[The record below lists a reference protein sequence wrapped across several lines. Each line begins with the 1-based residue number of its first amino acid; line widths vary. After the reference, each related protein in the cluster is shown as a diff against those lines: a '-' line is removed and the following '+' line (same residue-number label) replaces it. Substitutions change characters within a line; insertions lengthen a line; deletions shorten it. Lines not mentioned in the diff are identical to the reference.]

1 MWLSDTSIK
10 RPVFAT
16 MLVMALVVLGIV
28 SYPGIGVDLFPRIDL
43 PIVNISTTLKGAS
56 PEIMDIDV
64 TDKIEE
70 SVNTISGV
78 KTITSSSTEGA
89 SNIVVEFVLE
99 KDIDLAV
106 QDVREKISV
115 IRKKLPNDIDEPV
128 VEKVDPDAT
137 PVLWLALHGQKSVRD
152 LSTYADEILKE
163 QLQRINGVGAIRLYG
178 MRLRQ
183 ARVWLDNDKLRS
195 YGVTAHDVMKS
206 LQRENIELPGGRI
219 ESGTKEYTVKVKGEF
234 PTIQQF
240 NEMVVGYYKG
250 TPVRLRDIGRAEDG
264 MEEKRTIARYN
275 GVSSVSVGIQKQ
287 SGTNTVEVIERIKK
301 ELEQISRSLPNG
313 MKLAIAFDQSNF
325 IKRSINEVQHHLVYG
340 GFFAILAVLLF
351 LRNFRTTIISALAIP
366 ASVVS
371 TFAIMNAFGFTFNN
385 MSMLALSL
393 SIGILIDDAIIVIE
407 NIQRHIEDG
416 KTPKEAAFFATSEIG
431 LAVSATTLAI
441 VVIFIPVAFM
451 KGIIGRFFFQ
461 FGMTVVF
468 AVLVSWFVSF
478 TLTPMLAS
486 LYLKGKNS
494 PRKPSRI
501 PASVTGIIERY
512 RLSHHLQRLSERLEL
527 CYENLEGRYR
537 RILAWALV
545 HRMRVLIFAGATFLL
560 GLSFMFFI
568 GKEFTPSED
577 QSRFVI
583 RLQTPID
590 YSVDEVDLMNRKA
603 EQIVRKFPEVRSV
616 LYTQGGGRTAETN
629 KANLSINLVPKSER
643 RKSQEEVKAEMRRA
657 LRKIPGLKASVE
669 NISMIGGQGRQVA
682 IMYSIRGLE
691 LDKLENYTKEIQ
703 ERLGKLPGIVDLD
716 SSLEKGKPEVRV
728 FIDRDKAADLG
739 VDVATIAETA
749 NFLLSGEVEITKFK
763 DEARGRRYDVRV
775 RLDPENRASPDDIG
789 QIYVRSK
796 DGKLVM
802 LSNIITLKEGGGA
815 SIISRV
821 DRQRAVTL
829 FANLE
834 KKPLGQAKS
843 EVDDISS
850 RVLTSGYSGS
860 YKGQADMMKES
871 FQYLLFAA
879 ILGIVMAYMVLAAQF
894 ESFAHPFTVLLS
906 MPFSLIGA
914 FGALFLTG
922 KTLNIFSIIGLILLM
937 GLVKKNA
944 ILLVDYTNILRGR
957 GTSRKDALL
966 EAGPVRLRPILM
978 TTFAMIMGMMPIAIG
993 IGEGAETRS
1002 PMAIATIGGLITSLL
1017 LTLIVIPVAYD
1028 VLDEMKERHFPK
1040 KDG

>member
-1 MWLSDTSIK
+1 
-10 RPVFAT
+10 
-16 MLVMALVVLGIV
+16 
-28 SYPGIGVDLFPRIDL
+28 
-43 PIVNISTTLKGAS
+43 
-56 PEIMDIDV
+56 
-64 TDKIEE
+64 
-70 SVNTISGV
+70 
-78 KTITSSSTEGA
+78 
-89 SNIVVEFVLE
+89 
-99 KDIDLAV
+99 
-106 QDVREKISV
+106 
-115 IRKKLPNDIDEPV
+115 
-128 VEKVDPDAT
+128 
-137 PVLWLALHGQKSVRD
+137 
-152 LSTYADEILKE
+152 
-163 QLQRINGVGAIRLYG
+163 
-178 MRLRQ
+178 
-183 ARVWLDNDKLRS
+183 
-195 YGVTAHDVMKS
+195 MK
-206 LQRENIELPGGRI
+206 
-219 ESGTKEYTVKVKGEF
+219 
-234 PTIQQF
+234 
-240 NEMVVGYYKG
+240 
-250 TPVRLRDIGRAEDG
+250 
-264 MEEKRTIARYN
+264 
-275 GVSSVSVGIQKQ
+275 
-287 SGTNTVEVIERIKK
+287 
-301 ELEQISRSLPNG
+301 
-313 MKLAIAFDQSNF
+313 
-325 IKRSINEVQHHLVYG
+325 
-340 GFFAILAVLLF
+340 
-351 LRNFRTTIISALAIP
+351 
-366 ASVVS
+366 
-371 TFAIMNAFGFTFNN
+371 
-385 MSMLALSL
+385 
-393 SIGILIDDAIIVIE
+393 
-407 NIQRHIEDG
+407 
-416 KTPKEAAFFATSEIG
+416 
-431 LAVSATTLAI
+431 
-441 VVIFIPVAFM
+441 
-451 KGIIGRFFFQ
+451 
-461 FGMTVVF
+461 
-468 AVLVSWFVSF
+468 
-478 TLTPMLAS
+478 
-486 LYLKGKNS
+486 
-494 PRKPSRI
+494 
-501 PASVTGIIERY
+501 
-512 RLSHHLQRLSERLEL
+512 
-527 CYENLEGRYR
+527 
-537 RILAWALV
+537 
-545 HRMRVLIFAGATFLL
+545 VLIFAGATFLL

-603 EQIVRKFPEVRSV
+603 EEIVRKFPEVRSV

-802 LSNIITLKEGGGA
+802 LSNIVTLKEGGGA
-815 SIISRV
+815 SIINRV

-850 RVLTSGYSGS
+850 GVLTSGYSGS

-957 GTSRKDALL
+957 GTSRKEALL

>member
-1 MWLSDTSIK
+1 
-10 RPVFAT
+10 
-16 MLVMALVVLGIV
+16 
-28 SYPGIGVDLFPRIDL
+28 
-43 PIVNISTTLKGAS
+43 
-56 PEIMDIDV
+56 
-64 TDKIEE
+64 
-70 SVNTISGV
+70 
-78 KTITSSSTEGA
+78 
-89 SNIVVEFVLE
+89 
-99 KDIDLAV
+99 
-106 QDVREKISV
+106 
-115 IRKKLPNDIDEPV
+115 
-128 VEKVDPDAT
+128 
-137 PVLWLALHGQKSVRD
+137 
-152 LSTYADEILKE
+152 
-163 QLQRINGVGAIRLYG
+163 
-178 MRLRQ
+178 
-183 ARVWLDNDKLRS
+183 
-195 YGVTAHDVMKS
+195 
-206 LQRENIELPGGRI
+206 
-219 ESGTKEYTVKVKGEF
+219 
-234 PTIQQF
+234 
-240 NEMVVGYYKG
+240 
-250 TPVRLRDIGRAEDG
+250 
-264 MEEKRTIARYN
+264 
-275 GVSSVSVGIQKQ
+275 
-287 SGTNTVEVIERIKK
+287 
-301 ELEQISRSLPNG
+301 
-313 MKLAIAFDQSNF
+313 
-325 IKRSINEVQHHLVYG
+325 
-340 GFFAILAVLLF
+340 
-351 LRNFRTTIISALAIP
+351 
-366 ASVVS
+366 
-371 TFAIMNAFGFTFNN
+371 
-385 MSMLALSL
+385 
-393 SIGILIDDAIIVIE
+393 
-407 NIQRHIEDG
+407 
-416 KTPKEAAFFATSEIG
+416 
-431 LAVSATTLAI
+431 
-441 VVIFIPVAFM
+441 
-451 KGIIGRFFFQ
+451 
-461 FGMTVVF
+461 
-468 AVLVSWFVSF
+468 
-478 TLTPMLAS
+478 
-486 LYLKGKNS
+486 
-494 PRKPSRI
+494 
-501 PASVTGIIERY
+501 
-512 RLSHHLQRLSERLEL
+512 
-527 CYENLEGRYR
+527 
-537 RILAWALV
+537 
-545 HRMRVLIFAGATFLL
+545 VLIFAGATFLL

-603 EQIVRKFPEVRSV
+603 EEIVRKFPEVKSV

-629 KANLSINLVPKSER
+629 KANLSINLVPKSDR

-802 LSNIITLKEGGGA
+802 LSNIVTLKEGGGA
-815 SIISRV
+815 SIINRV

-843 EVDDISS
+843 ELDDISS

-957 GTSRKDALL
+957 GTSRKEALL

>member
-1 MWLSDTSIK
+1 
-10 RPVFAT
+10 
-16 MLVMALVVLGIV
+16 
-28 SYPGIGVDLFPRIDL
+28 
-43 PIVNISTTLKGAS
+43 
-56 PEIMDIDV
+56 
-64 TDKIEE
+64 
-70 SVNTISGV
+70 
-78 KTITSSSTEGA
+78 
-89 SNIVVEFVLE
+89 
-99 KDIDLAV
+99 
-106 QDVREKISV
+106 
-115 IRKKLPNDIDEPV
+115 
-128 VEKVDPDAT
+128 
-137 PVLWLALHGQKSVRD
+137 
-152 LSTYADEILKE
+152 
-163 QLQRINGVGAIRLYG
+163 
-178 MRLRQ
+178 
-183 ARVWLDNDKLRS
+183 
-195 YGVTAHDVMKS
+195 MK
-206 LQRENIELPGGRI
+206 
-219 ESGTKEYTVKVKGEF
+219 
-234 PTIQQF
+234 
-240 NEMVVGYYKG
+240 
-250 TPVRLRDIGRAEDG
+250 
-264 MEEKRTIARYN
+264 
-275 GVSSVSVGIQKQ
+275 
-287 SGTNTVEVIERIKK
+287 
-301 ELEQISRSLPNG
+301 
-313 MKLAIAFDQSNF
+313 
-325 IKRSINEVQHHLVYG
+325 
-340 GFFAILAVLLF
+340 
-351 LRNFRTTIISALAIP
+351 
-366 ASVVS
+366 
-371 TFAIMNAFGFTFNN
+371 
-385 MSMLALSL
+385 
-393 SIGILIDDAIIVIE
+393 
-407 NIQRHIEDG
+407 
-416 KTPKEAAFFATSEIG
+416 
-431 LAVSATTLAI
+431 
-441 VVIFIPVAFM
+441 
-451 KGIIGRFFFQ
+451 
-461 FGMTVVF
+461 
-468 AVLVSWFVSF
+468 
-478 TLTPMLAS
+478 
-486 LYLKGKNS
+486 
-494 PRKPSRI
+494 
-501 PASVTGIIERY
+501 
-512 RLSHHLQRLSERLEL
+512 
-527 CYENLEGRYR
+527 
-537 RILAWALV
+537 
-545 HRMRVLIFAGATFLL
+545 VLIFAGATFLL

-603 EQIVRKFPEVRSV
+603 EEIVRKFPEVKSV

-629 KANLSINLVPKSER
+629 KANLSINLVPKSDR

-802 LSNIITLKEGGGA
+802 LSNIVTLKEGGGA
-815 SIISRV
+815 SIINRV

-843 EVDDISS
+843 ELDDISS

-957 GTSRKDALL
+957 GTSRKEALL

>member
-1 MWLSDTSIK
+1 
-10 RPVFAT
+10 